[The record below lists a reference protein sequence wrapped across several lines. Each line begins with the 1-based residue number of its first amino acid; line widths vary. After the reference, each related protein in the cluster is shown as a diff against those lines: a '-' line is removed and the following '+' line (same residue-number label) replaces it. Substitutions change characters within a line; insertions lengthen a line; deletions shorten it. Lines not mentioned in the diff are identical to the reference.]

1 MSQDLDAAAPAFP
14 PDEALQRIKR
24 ELRELGLTERQ
35 RHFERR
41 GVAIARVVVEG
52 EALDAALVKRPSR
65 NSPEWQRRQL
75 KSSADA
81 RDFVADLKKKLAGW
95 SDRDE

>member
-1 MSQDLDAAAPAFP
+1 MNLIETTQELAFRARVRDWMDAHLQGEFAP
-14 PDEALQRIKR
+14 L
-24 ELRELGLTERQ
+24 
-35 RHFERR
+35 R
-41 GVAIARVVVEG
+41 GVGPMGSRG
-52 EALDAALVKRPSR
+52 YDAALVKRPSR